1 MVSDV
6 ICNLRFFKRFQV
18 LIVFFAH
25 HQHVVV
31 LKQVFFVYT
40 TIIVLDS
47 FLVYLK
53 LTDCVWTESLNPFL
67 FWLNLKQ
74 SRLSFVPF
82 SISCL
87 EFASTRNNADVVP
100 L

>member
-18 LIVFFAH
+18 LIVFFAN

-40 TIIVLDS
+40 TIIALDS

-74 SRLSFVPF
+74 
-82 SISCL
+82 
-87 EFASTRNNADVVP
+87 
-100 L
+100 